1 MKSMLIFACLT
12 LGLLMGCT
20 TTVDELS
27 PTQSAIAT
35 VAIQTGTVEL
45 INKDSDRAKE
55 TASNIIDVAT
65 EALLLVDSGSVTVV
79 DELDFRMRERISEL
93 NLSPEKKL
101 VADMLIILVKA
112 EIENRIG
119 DKVLDPET
127 VVTIA
132 TVLKIMVDTAERYQ

>member
-1 MKSMLIFACLT
+1 MKSILIFACLT
-12 LGLLMGCT
+12 LGLLMGCS
-20 TTVDELS
+20 TTVGELS
-27 PTQSAIAT
+27 PTQSTIAA
-35 VAIQTGTVEL
+35 VAIQAGTVEL
-45 INKDSDRAKE
+45 INKDSDRVQE

-65 EALLLVDSGSVTVV
+65 EALLLVDSGSVTVI
-79 DELDFRMRERISEL
+79 DELDFRMHERINEL

-101 VADMLIILVKA
+101 VADMLMVLVKA

-132 TVLKIMVDTAERYQ
+132 TVLKIMVDTAESYR